1 MGLGKGSAL
10 LRMSQHLAPLVE
22 SGLLKFIKVRR
33 PPPQKLRKD
42 LSSVL
47 SIGDIGHSGQTR
59 KENVR
64 RNKFVEAI
72 ARDYSLRCNC
82 LGKNQLT
89 LKPVVKGI

>member
-1 MGLGKGSAL
+1 MGLGNDSVL

-33 PPPQKLRKD
+33 PPPQKLGKD

-47 SIGDIGHSGQTR
+47 SIGDIGHSGPTR
-59 KENVR
+59 KDNVR

-72 ARDYSLRCNC
+72 ARDCSLRCDC
-82 LGKNQLT
+82 LEKNQLI
-89 LKPVVKGI
+89 LKTVVKGI